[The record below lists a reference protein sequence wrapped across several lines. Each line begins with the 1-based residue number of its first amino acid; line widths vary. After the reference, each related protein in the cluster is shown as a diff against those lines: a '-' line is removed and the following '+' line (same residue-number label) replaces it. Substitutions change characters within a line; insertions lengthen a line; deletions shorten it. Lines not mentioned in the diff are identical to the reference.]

1 MTDVQR
7 HAELCYQ
14 ESILMK
20 AMLCI
25 LYSGDW
31 FAFVKEAL
39 NLRNANLAYRNMNE
53 FIRQADAAAGGHDK
67 SIDRHFRSGVL
78 FGDGINSLILSMLP
92 GSIMTVSRTCSPA
105 PAEYLNILFSEPQSP
120 PHDTLFTL

>member
-20 AMLCI
+20 AVLGI

-31 FAFVKEAL
+31 FAFIKEAL
-39 NLRNANLAYRNMNE
+39 NLRNANNAYRNMSE
-53 FIRQADAAAGGHDK
+53 FIRQADAAAGGCDK
-67 SIDRHFRSGVL
+67 SIDQHFRSGVL

-92 GSIMTVSRTCSPA
+92 SKIMTVSFPTSLYTSFCGFWPA
-105 PAEYLNILFSEPQSP
+105 
-120 PHDTLFTL
+120 